1 MIAMIK
7 KSGIL
12 IIDKENGL
20 REWLLML
27 TQERYRLITEAVE
40 KNQAVTVEQLVNEI
54 GASAA
59 TIRRDLTALDE
70 LGKVKRIRGGA
81 AAVEQEFLTSEDDVD
96 TKYEKNVAEKKAIAE
111 YAASTIQNDDFIYID
126 AGTTT
131 EFLIDYIDISVSAV
145 FVTNGIVHAKKLISK
160 GFKTYMAGGLIR
172 AKTEAVVGSEAVE
185 SIKKFNFTKSF
196 IGANGIHPL
205 HGFTTVDTDEAMLK
219 KEAVNHSYVSYVLAD
234 HTKFGKVTAVT
245 FAPLEKAC
253 IVTDGIVKDKYKE
266 LTLIKEVHVE

>member
-1 MIAMIK
+1 MIK
-7 KSGIL
+7 KSDIL

-196 IGANGIHPL
+196 IGANGIHPF

-219 KEAVNHSYVSYVLAD
+219 KEAVNHSYVSYVLTD

>member
-1 MIAMIK
+1 M
-7 KSGIL
+7 
-12 IIDKENGL
+12 
-20 REWLLML
+20 
-27 TQERYRLITEAVE
+27 
-40 KNQAVTVEQLVNEI
+40 
-54 GASAA
+54 
-59 TIRRDLTALDE
+59 
-70 LGKVKRIRGGA
+70 
-81 AAVEQEFLTSEDDVD
+81 
-96 TKYEKNVAEKKAIAE
+96 
-111 YAASTIQNDDFIYID
+111 
-126 AGTTT
+126 
-131 EFLIDYIDISVSAV
+131 SAV

-172 AKTEAVVGSEAVE
+172 AKTEAGVGSEAVE

>member
-1 MIAMIK
+1 MIK

-126 AGTTT
+126 AGTKCVGRICYEWNCTCKKT
-131 EFLIDYIDISVSAV
+131 DI
-145 FVTNGIVHAKKLISK
+145 
-160 GFKTYMAGGLIR
+160 
-172 AKTEAVVGSEAVE
+172 
-185 SIKKFNFTKSF
+185 
-196 IGANGIHPL
+196 
-205 HGFTTVDTDEAMLK
+205 
-219 KEAVNHSYVSYVLAD
+219 
-234 HTKFGKVTAVT
+234 
-245 FAPLEKAC
+245 
-253 IVTDGIVKDKYKE
+253 
-266 LTLIKEVHVE
+266 

>member
-1 MIAMIK
+1 MIK
-7 KSGIL
+7 KSDIL

-196 IGANGIHPL
+196 IGANGIHL
-205 HGFTTVDTDEAMLK
+205 FHGFTTVDTDEAMLK
-219 KEAVNHSYVSYVLAD
+219 KEAVNHCYVSYVLAD

>member
-1 MIAMIK
+1 M
-7 KSGIL
+7 
-12 IIDKENGL
+12 
-20 REWLLML
+20 
-27 TQERYRLITEAVE
+27 
-40 KNQAVTVEQLVNEI
+40 
-54 GASAA
+54 
-59 TIRRDLTALDE
+59 
-70 LGKVKRIRGGA
+70 
-81 AAVEQEFLTSEDDVD
+81 
-96 TKYEKNVAEKKAIAE
+96 
-111 YAASTIQNDDFIYID
+111 
-126 AGTTT
+126 
-131 EFLIDYIDISVSAV
+131 SAV
-145 FVTNGIVHAKKLISK
+145 FVTNGIVPAKKLISK

-196 IGANGIHPL
+196 IGANGIHPF

>member
-1 MIAMIK
+1 
-7 KSGIL
+7 
-12 IIDKENGL
+12 
-20 REWLLML
+20 ML
-27 TQERYRLITEAVE
+27 TKQRHEEMVNIIRERGS
-40 KNQAVTVEQLVNEI
+40 VTTNEMAKI
-54 GASAA
+54 LGISESTA
-59 TIRRDLTALDE
+59 RRDINFLADT
-70 LGKVKRIRGGA
+70 GKVIKVYGGA
-81 AAVEQEFLTSEDDVD
+81 MFDPQDVD
-96 TKYEKNVAEKKAIAE
+96 TKEDSFEQRMDINATEKGKAAEKALELI
-111 YAASTIQNDDFIYID
+111 TPDDFIYID

-196 IGANGIHPL
+196 IGANGIHL
-205 HGFTTVDTDEAMLK
+205 FHGFTTVDTDEAMLK